1 MAISMILDAGGNA
14 PLDITPYIMQM
25 TDIYEEPIY
34 TSGPA
39 EGVSKRG
46 TPIHDRLQT
55 LYRFSVPLKPAAQSV
70 YAPIERICR
79 KNEMQVTYTSMTM
92 PEAVTLTGQCTFSR
106 AGYVQ
111 TIERDG
117 SEQRIYAGP
126 VVTFEG
132 WVSA

>member
-79 KNEMQVTYTSMTM
+79 KNEMQVTYTSMTT